1 MGSAL
6 ADRDTRGRRERPE
19 TSLNPSRHG
28 RAGTMAASAMTRF
41 HVLVSGKV
49 QGVWFRESTRREAE
63 RLGVGG
69 WVRNLPDGRV
79 EAVFTG
85 PADAVQGLVAWCHRG
100 PPAAEVERVEAVPQA
115 GGPEPAFR
123 VLR

>member
-1 MGSAL
+1 
-6 ADRDTRGRRERPE
+6 
-19 TSLNPSRHG
+19 
-28 RAGTMAASAMTRF
+28 MTRM

-49 QGVWFRESTRREAE
+49 QGVWFRESTRKEAE

-85 PADAVQGLVAWCHRG
+85 AAPAVADLVAWCHRG
-100 PPAAEVERVEAVPQA
+100 PDGAQVATVAATPQE
-115 GGPEPAFR
+115 GPQEPGFR